1 MRRAGHIVDSMA
13 TVNPID
19 GIKYGFRLLGYGLA
33 VFLIAAIFMGIGTFI
48 ADGSSEV
55 IGGILILL
63 GGLVFYAGFLGIG
76 YKVIADGV
84 KAGVEDAG
92 VSMGGGTAQ
101 PQGQQQQ
108 YQGGQQGQ
116 QYQGGRR

>member
-1 MRRAGHIVDSMA
+1 MA

-19 GIKYGFRLLGYGLA
+19 GIKYGFRLIGYGIA
-33 VFLIAAIFMGIGTFI
+33 VLLLGSIVFFVGGIVAQNSPI
-48 ADGSSEV
+48 
-55 IGGILILL
+55 IGGIIAIIGSLIFIAGLL
-63 GGLVFYAGFLGIG
+63 GLQ

-84 KAGVEDAG
+84 EAGVEDAG
-92 VSMGGGTAQ
+92 VAMGGGTAQ

-116 QYQGGRR
+116 QYQGGQQQQGRNQY